1 MSLNRNELIGVSVP
15 GMLIPARPSI
25 WARTRANGA
34 HRKYQ
39 GRTSRYQR
47 SRRGTK
53 VGSRSA
59 AAATRKAKMP

>member
-1 MSLNRNELIGVSVP
+1 MSLNRKALIGVSVP
-15 GMLIPARPSI
+15 GTLIAARPSTSASTTAI
-25 WARTRANGA
+25 GA

-53 VGSRSA
+53 VGSRTA